1 MFKEIETFIS
11 KKKGGHVCVCVCVCV
26 VGGGG
31 GGGVKKKLREKF
43 LRKRITELPA
53 SAK

>member
-26 VGGGG
+26 WWGGGG
-31 GGGVKKKLREKF
+31 GGKEKTE
-43 LRKRITELPA
+43 RKIPA
-53 SAK
+53 KTNNRTSSIC

>member
-11 KKKGGHVCVCVCVCV
+11 KKKGGHVCVCV
-26 VGGGG
+26 GGGG
-31 GGGVKKKLREKF
+31 EGVKKKLRKKF

>member
-1 MFKEIETFIS
+1 MCKEIETFIS
-11 KKKGGHVCVCVCVCV
+11 KKKRASVC
-26 VGGGG
+26 VGGGRG
-31 GGGVKKKLREKF
+31 VVAEGVKKRLRKKF

>member
-11 KKKGGHVCVCVCVCV
+11 KKKRASVC

-31 GGGVKKKLREKF
+31 KEKTEKK
-43 LRKRITELPA
+43 IPA
-53 SAK
+53 KTNNRTSSIC